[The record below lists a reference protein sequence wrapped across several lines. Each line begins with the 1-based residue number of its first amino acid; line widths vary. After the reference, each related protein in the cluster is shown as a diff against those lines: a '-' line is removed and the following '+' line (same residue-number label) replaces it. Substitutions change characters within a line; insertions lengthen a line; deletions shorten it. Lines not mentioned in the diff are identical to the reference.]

1 MLKNACVFAFLSSA
15 LGGSIA
21 FEFAEPP
28 RATSSQC
35 CPRGFAPL
43 GTPEGNIRVAG
54 FAPLGTPE
62 GNIRAAG
69 LPAGTPEGN
78 IRVGRT
84 APLGTPE
91 GNIRVQGFAPLTY
104 LKANIRFHV
113 TGQP

>member
-1 MLKNACVFAFLSSA
+1 MRSS
-15 LGGSIA
+15 
-21 FEFAEPP
+21 FAEPP

-35 CPRGFAPL
+35 CPSGFAPL

>member
-1 MLKNACVFAFLSSA
+1 MQKHMRFLTSK
-15 LGGSIA
+15 L
-21 FEFAEPP
+21 AEPP
-28 RATSSQC
+28 RAIYPKIRLGGSASV
-35 CPRGFAPL
+35 RVG